1 MNKDAAVEKL
11 MLSDADED
19 AAEHVAKAEAAAA
32 EYVHRVSAHKAAL
45 AHVPAMLVY
54 SRIH

>member
-11 MLSDADED
+11 MVSDADED

-32 EYVHRVSAHKAAL
+32 EYAHRVSAHKAAL